1 MDSNHGGDAPPYPGG
16 VPTAAPTKVPTAPTA
31 PNPVAA
37 AASASRSTAKS
48 DNSRDAAYEKRWLE
62 NFNLLKPCIRDD
74 GTIDYASLDEEM
86 QKRMK
91 NFVKDQRSAYR
102 RRESNPD
109 EPNPMTQQ
117 RLGLLQSAKFNFK
130 PQETLKG
137 KRSKLVHSLHVL

>member
-1 MDSNHGGDAPPYPGG
+1 MDSYYGGGAPPYPGG
-16 VPTAAPTKVPTAPTA
+16 APGVAFTNAPTSPTA
-31 PNPVAA
+31 PNPVAISTA
-37 AASASRSTAKS
+37 ASRSTAKS
-48 DNSRDAAYEKRWLE
+48 DNSRDAVYEKRWLE

-74 GTIDYASLDEEM
+74 GMIDYASLDEEM

-102 RRESNPD
+102 KRESNPD
-109 EPNPMTQQ
+109 DPNPMTQQ

-137 KRSKLVHSLHVL
+137 KQ